1 MNKEREIHFCVNH
14 AVDDGKLYID
24 LEGNKELFSLIF
36 SSKKYVNEL
45 DSVSFL
51 EARKL
56 ILNTALNICNEDEE
70 IRNKFLVKLTE
81 INKK

>member
-1 MNKEREIHFCVNH
+1 MNN
-14 AVDDGKLYID
+14 LN
-24 LEGNKELFSLIF
+24 LF

-56 ILNTALNICNEDEE
+56 ILNTSLNICNEDKE
-70 IRNKFLVKLTE
+70 IRNMFLNKLNE
-81 INKK
+81 LNK

>member
-1 MNKEREIHFCVNH
+1 MDKEREIHFCVNH

-24 LEGNKELFSLIF
+24 LEGNKDLFSLIF

-56 ILNTALNICNEDEE
+56 ILNTAINICEQDEE
-70 IRNKFLVKLTE
+70 IKQKFLTQL
-81 INKK
+81 NK